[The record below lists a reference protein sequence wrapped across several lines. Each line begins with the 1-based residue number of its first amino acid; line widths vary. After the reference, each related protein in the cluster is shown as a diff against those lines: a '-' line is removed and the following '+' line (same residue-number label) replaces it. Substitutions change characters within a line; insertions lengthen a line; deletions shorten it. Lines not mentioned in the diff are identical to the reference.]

1 MRIVPLVFLLCC
13 MGAIAAEAPP
23 ASPGMP
29 PKTAAAPPRPE
40 SAPAKPVAA
49 PAAAAPMP
57 IFPSVQIDI
66 EPGSDTGQFLAGA
79 RVFDL
84 SSRRV
89 LATPQISFQQGT
101 PASTEV
107 EGPGGAFKVRI
118 EVGVDPTGT
127 SAQWSYTITEQG
139 IVIAESRG
147 TVTLSRPRD
156 VGY

>member
-1 MRIVPLVFLLCC
+1 MRLIPLLALPFAV
-13 MGAIAAEAPP
+13 AAWAADPPPAAPSAPP
-23 ASPGMP
+23 PA
-29 PKTAAAPPRPE
+29 PKADPAPAPP
-40 SAPAKPVAA
+40 
-49 PAAAAPMP
+49 P

-66 EPGSDTGQFLAGA
+66 EPGSDSGQFQVSA

-89 LATPQISFQQGT
+89 LATPQLVIQQGT

-118 EVGVDPTGT
+118 EAGVDPTGT

-139 IVIAESRG
+139 IVIADSRG
-147 TVTLSRPRD
+147 TVTLTRPRD
-156 VGY
+156 AGY

>member
-1 MRIVPLVFLLCC
+1 MRLIPLLAL
-13 MGAIAAEAPP
+13 PL
-23 ASPGMP
+23 
-29 PKTAAAPPRPE
+29 
-40 SAPAKPVAA
+40 
-49 PAAAAPMP
+49 AAAAWAADPPPVVAPAPKAQATPALPP

-66 EPGSDTGQFLAGA
+66 EPGSDTGQFQVGA

-89 LATPQISFQQGT
+89 LATPQFVIQQGT

-107 EGPGGAFKVRI
+107 EGPGGAFRVRV
-118 EVGVDPTGT
+118 EAGVDPTGT

-147 TVTLSRPRD
+147 TVTLTRPRD
-156 VGY
+156 AGY

>member
-1 MRIVPLVFLLCC
+1 MRLIPLILFAC
-13 MGAIAAEAPP
+13 AAAATAAEAPP
-23 ASPGMP
+23 TPAKADSP
-29 PKTAAAPPRPE
+29 AP
-40 SAPAKPVAA
+40 APAKAA
-49 PAAAAPMP
+49 PAAPPP

-84 SSRRV
+84 NSRRV
-89 LATPQISFQQGT
+89 LATPQMTLQQGT

-118 EVGVDPTGT
+118 EAGVDPTGT

-139 IVIAESRG
+139 VVIAESRG

-156 VGY
+156 AGY

>member
-1 MRIVPLVFLLCC
+1 MRLIPLLALPFAV
-13 MGAIAAEAPP
+13 AAWAADPP
-23 ASPGMP
+23 
-29 PKTAAAPPRPE
+29 
-40 SAPAKPVAA
+40 PVAPA
-49 PAAAAPMP
+49 PAAAPAPKAEPAPAPPP

-66 EPGSDTGQFLAGA
+66 EPGSDSGQFQVSA

-89 LATPQISFQQGT
+89 LATPQMVIQQGT
-101 PASTEV
+101 PASAEV

-118 EVGVDPTGT
+118 EAGVDATGT

-147 TVTLSRPRD
+147 TVTLSRPREA
-156 VGY
+156 GY

>member
-1 MRIVPLVFLLCC
+1 MPLQAVLLFCLALAF
-13 MGAIAAEAPP
+13 GAGPALAQSPPAPSAKAEAAPPAPAEAPP
-23 ASPGMP
+23 KP
-29 PKTAAAPPRPE
+29 PAPTP
-40 SAPAKPVAA
+40 APA
-49 PAAAAPMP
+49 P

-66 EPGSDTGQFLAGA
+66 EPGSDSGQFLASA

-84 SSRRV
+84 SSRKILAGPQLV
-89 LATPQISFQQGT
+89 LAAGT
-101 PASTEV
+101 PGSVEV

-118 EVGVDPTGT
+118 EAGVDATGT

-156 VGY
+156 AGY